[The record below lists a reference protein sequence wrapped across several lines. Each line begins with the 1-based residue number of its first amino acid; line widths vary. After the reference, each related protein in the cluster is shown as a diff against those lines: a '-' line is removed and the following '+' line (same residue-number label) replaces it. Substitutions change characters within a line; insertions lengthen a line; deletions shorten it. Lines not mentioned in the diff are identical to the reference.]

1 MADNKVIAIKKEN
14 QVKKWIKDH
23 EGQLILAGGAITF
36 GLLCAAIFKCGIVI
50 GEGPR
55 IDEWVPAPVRDTD
68 GNIGV
73 SMLGLKNY
81 SDGGSVIVEHKDFFY
96 EKPEYAGNFAKTIT
110 KWVEEANS
118 TQS

>member
-23 EGQLILAGGAITF
+23 EEQLIIAGGAITF
-36 GLLCAAIFKCGIVI
+36 GLLCAAIFKCGKAI
-50 GEGPR
+50 GEGPK
-55 IDEWVPAPVRDTD
+55 IDEWVPVPITDAD

-73 SMLGLKNY
+73 TMLGLRNY
-81 SDGGSVIVEHKDFFY
+81 SDEESIIVDHKDYFY
-96 EKPEYAGNFAKTIT
+96 KKPEYAGNFAKTII
-110 KWVEEANS
+110 KCVEEANS